1 MIFLAKTVLME
12 EVSKVKTVL
21 HWPSLDSGAVGP
33 LQQQTANMA
42 HPQALEQVSLSD
54 SVKVEMRGQVVHV

>member
-21 HWPSLDSGAVGP
+21 HWPFLDSEAVEP
-33 LQQQTANMA
+33 LQQQMANMVQ
-42 HPQALEQVSLSD
+42 PQALEQVSLSD
-54 SVKVEMRGQVVHV
+54 SMKAEMRGQVVLV